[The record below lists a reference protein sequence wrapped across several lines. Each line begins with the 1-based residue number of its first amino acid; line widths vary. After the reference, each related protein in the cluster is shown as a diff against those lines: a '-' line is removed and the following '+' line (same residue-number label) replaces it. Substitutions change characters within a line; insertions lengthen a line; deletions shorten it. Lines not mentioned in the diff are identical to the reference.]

1 MYPDVKNYSV
11 SVYET
16 DKEVLFMKKIVK
28 GWASKSY
35 GIDVAKIAWIPDEI
49 LKQAREILKWFE
61 TKQDINSHTQVIS
74 TPLFEIQNN
83 DSQYQKKYEKIQWII
98 TNADLNNMTPIQ
110 AIQFL
115 AKIKEELEKDD

>member
-1 MYPDVKNYSV
+1 MYSEVKNYSV

-35 GIDVAKIAWIPDEI
+35 WIDVAKIAWIPDEI
-49 LKQAREILKWFE
+49 LSNARKILKWFE
-61 TKQDINSHTQVIS
+61 TNQLENNSHSQIIS

-83 DSQYQKKYEKIQWII
+83 NDIYQQKYEKIQRII
-98 TNADLNNMTPIQ
+98 IQADLDNMTPIQ
-110 AIQFL
+110 SIQFL
-115 AKIKEELEKDD
+115 AKIKEELEK